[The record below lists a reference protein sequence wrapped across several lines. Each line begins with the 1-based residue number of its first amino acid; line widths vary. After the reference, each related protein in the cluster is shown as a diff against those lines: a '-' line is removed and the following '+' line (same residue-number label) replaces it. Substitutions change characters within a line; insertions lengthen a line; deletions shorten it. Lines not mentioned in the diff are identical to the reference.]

1 MAKTFPVYAIHNIDD
16 DSARRGLLI
25 SRFGNYVDKHYQQ
38 LHAAHRHSFY
48 HLVLFT
54 RGGGEHIIDF
64 VTYPVEPGQ
73 IYFMIP
79 GQVHSWHFEG
89 EVDGYIVHFNEEL
102 FTSFLEDG
110 GYLERFHFFTGNGED
125 GVCTLSSSA
134 LSSVVALFE
143 SMLAEAAGHFEMELD
158 MIRIRLLEL
167 FIAVERN
174 GRAYGAKG
182 EKPDSAKEAVRR
194 DGPAEERSGGEGD
207 NVSPQKLALV
217 RAFKRLID
225 KRFRELKLPREYAE
239 LLHVTPNRL
248 NAVCQDMVGKTAGDL
263 IRDRVVLEAKRL
275 LVNADLSITQIA
287 YELNFADGSY
297 FTKFFRKYAGVTPE
311 EFRRG

>member
-1 MAKTFPVYAIHNIDD
+1 MVKTFPVYDIRAIDN

-25 SRFGNYVDKHYQQ
+25 SKFGAYVEKHYQQ
-38 LHAAHRHSFY
+38 LHAAHRHTFY

-54 RGGGEHIIDF
+54 RGGGTHTIDF

-102 FTSFLEDG
+102 FTSFLDDR
-110 GYLERFHFFTGNGED
+110 GYLERFHFFGGNSGD
-125 GVCTLSSSA
+125 GVCA
-134 LSSVVALFE
+134 LSPATLGSVVALFE
-143 SMLAEAAGHFEMELD
+143 SMLEAGRGPETEGARWSGGAANDEMELD

-167 FIAVERN
+167 FILVERS
-174 GRAYGAKG
+174 
-182 EKPDSAKEAVRR
+182 DTRR
-194 DGPAEERSGGEGD
+194 KAGG
-207 NVSPQKLALV
+207 NVPPLKLALV
-217 RAFKRLID
+217 RAFKQLID
-225 KRFRELKLPREYAE
+225 KRFRELKLPKEYAE
-239 LLHVTPNRL
+239 LLHVTPNYL
-248 NAVCQDMVGKTAGDL
+248 NAVCHELLGKTAGDL

>member
-1 MAKTFPVYAIHNIDD
+1 MAKTFPVYAIHNIDN

-25 SRFGNYVDKHYQQ
+25 SRFGPYVDQHYQQ

-54 RGGGEHIIDF
+54 GGGGEHTIDF

-110 GYLERFHFFTGNGED
+110 GYLERFHFFAGNGEE
-125 GVCTLSSSA
+125 GVCMLSPAA
-134 LSSVVALFE
+134 LAVVVELFE
-143 SMLAEAAGHFEMELD
+143 SMLKEVAASAEMELD

-167 FIAVERN
+167 FILVERGDTRKITTN
-174 GRAYGAKG
+174 G
-182 EKPDSAKEAVRR
+182 P
-194 DGPAEERSGGEGD
+194 
-207 NVSPQKLALV
+207 PQKLALV
-217 RAFKRLID
+217 RAFKQLID
-225 KRFRELKLPREYAE
+225 KRFRELKLPKDYA
-239 LLHVTPNRL
+239 LQLHVTPNYL
-248 NAVCQDMVGKTAGDL
+248 NAVCHELVDKTAGDL

>member
-1 MAKTFPVYAIHNIDD
+1 MAKTFPVYAIHNIDN

-25 SRFGNYVDKHYQQ
+25 GRFGSYVDKHYRQ

-54 RGGGEHIIDF
+54 RGGGTHTIDF
-64 VTYPVEPGQ
+64 VTYPVAPGQ

-110 GYLERFHFFTGNGED
+110 GYLERFHFFLGNSEE
-125 GVCTLSSSA
+125 GVCTLFASA
-134 LSSVVALFE
+134 LATVVALFE
-143 SMLAEAAGHFEMELD
+143 SMLAEVGTGALMELD

-167 FIAVERN
+167 FITVERFDT
-174 GRAYGAKG
+174 RVKA
-182 EKPDSAKEAVRR
+182 S
-194 DGPAEERSGGEGD
+194 
-207 NVSPQKLALV
+207 NVPPQKLALV
-217 RAFKRLID
+217 RAFKQVID
-225 KRFRELKLPREYAE
+225 KRFRELKLPKEYAE
-239 LLHVTPNRL
+239 LLHVTPNHL
-248 NAVCQDMVGKTAGDL
+248 NAVCQDLVGKTAGDL

-275 LVNADLSITQIA
+275 LINAALSITQIA

>member
-1 MAKTFPVYAIHNIDD
+1 MAKTFPVYAIHNIDNE
-16 DSARRGLLI
+16 SARRGLLI
-25 SRFGNYVDKHYQQ
+25 GRFGDYVDKHYQQ

-54 RGGGEHIIDF
+54 RGGGTHTIDF

-89 EVDGYIVHFNEEL
+89 KVDGYIVHFNEEL
-102 FTSFLEDG
+102 FTSFLADG
-110 GYLERFHFFTGNGED
+110 DYLERFHFFAGNSED

-134 LSSVVALFE
+134 LSSAVALFE
-143 SMLAEAAGHFEMELD
+143 SMLAEVSMSAAMELD

-167 FIAVERN
+167 FIVVERFDTRVKA
-174 GRAYGAKG
+174 G
-182 EKPDSAKEAVRR
+182 
-194 DGPAEERSGGEGD
+194 
-207 NVSPQKLALV
+207 NVPPQKLALV
-217 RAFKRLID
+217 KAFKHLID
-225 KRFRELKLPREYAE
+225 KRFRELRLPKEYAE
-239 LLHVTPNRL
+239 LLHVTPNHL
-248 NAVCQDMVGKTAGDL
+248 NAVCGELVGKTAGDL

-275 LVNADLSITQIA
+275 LINAGLSITQIA

>member
-1 MAKTFPVYAIHNIDD
+1 MAKTFPVYAIHNIDN

-25 SRFGNYVDKHYQQ
+25 SRFGPYVDKHYRQ
-38 LHAAHRHSFY
+38 LHAAHRHSFF

-54 RGGGEHIIDF
+54 RGGGTHTIDF
-64 VTYPVEPGQ
+64 VTYPVEPGE

-110 GYLERFHFFTGNGED
+110 GYLERFHFFAGNSEE
-125 GVCTLSSSA
+125 GVCTLSDSA
-134 LSSVVALFE
+134 LATVVGLFE
-143 SMLAEAAGHFEMELD
+143 SMLAETGGHFEMELD

-167 FIAVERN
+167 FITVERFDT
-174 GRAYGAKG
+174 RVKA
-182 EKPDSAKEAVRR
+182 S
-194 DGPAEERSGGEGD
+194 
-207 NVSPQKLALV
+207 NVPPQKLALV
-217 RAFKRLID
+217 RAFKQLID
-225 KRFRELKLPREYAE
+225 KRFRELKLPKAYAE
-239 LLHVTPNRL
+239 LLHVTPNHL
-248 NAVCQDMVGKTAGDL
+248 NAVCQDLVGKTAGDL

>member
-1 MAKTFPVYAIHNIDD
+1 MAKTFPVYAIHNIDN

-25 SRFGNYVDKHYQQ
+25 SRFGPYVDKHYQQ

-54 RGGGEHIIDF
+54 RGGGTHTIDF

-79 GQVHSWHFEG
+79 GMVHSWHFEG

-110 GYLERFHFFTGNGED
+110 GYLERFHFFAGNSEE
-125 GVCTLSSSA
+125 GVCTLSDSA
-134 LSSVVALFE
+134 LATVVGLFE
-143 SMLAEAAGHFEMELD
+143 SMLEAGRALKAEEGKWSGGRPNYEMELD

-167 FIAVERN
+167 FITVERFDTRVKASN
-174 GRAYGAKG
+174 L
-182 EKPDSAKEAVRR
+182 P
-194 DGPAEERSGGEGD
+194 
-207 NVSPQKLALV
+207 PQKLALV
-217 RAFKRLID
+217 RAFKQLID
-225 KRFRELKLPREYAE
+225 KRFRELKLPKEYAE
-239 LLHVTPNRL
+239 LLHVTPNHL
-248 NAVCQDMVGKTAGDL
+248 NAVCQDLVGKTAGDL